1 MGDHL
6 GIPSA
11 KAQFWFSFPL
21 IPLFVDENCPR
32 KEVRC
37 VLRILRREMICLIWI
52 YEIWRLCAI
61 MIYTRSLRY
70 GSGEAVSL
78 TRIMNVRD
86 VLDHILNTISLLALH
101 HSITSLSHQRKAP
114 GLHRIIEQHMSNV
127 LHCLIVAFE
136 CKALKASVISS
147 GHWPKSI
154 CGLGEEQ
161 TSQ

>member
-1 MGDHL
+1 MDIRDLASVCHHDL
-6 GIPSA
+6 YKIV
-11 KAQFWFSFPL
+11 KVW
-21 IPLFVDENCPR
+21 I
-32 KEVRC
+32 
-37 VLRILRREMICLIWI
+37 RRSCD
-52 YEIWRLCAI
+52 
-61 MIYTRSLRY
+61 
-70 GSGEAVSL
+70 L

-147 GHWPKSI
+147 GRWPKSI